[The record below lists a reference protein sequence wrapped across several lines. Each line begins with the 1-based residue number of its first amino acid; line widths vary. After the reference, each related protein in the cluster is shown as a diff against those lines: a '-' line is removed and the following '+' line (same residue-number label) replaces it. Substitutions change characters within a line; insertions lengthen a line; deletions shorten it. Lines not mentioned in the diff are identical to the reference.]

1 MLNCQLLTE
10 ELLKIKKKHLFVE
23 NELNKLK
30 IFDSTYFIV
39 KSHFEEDG
47 VQNCLVFQP
56 IIRYFKIITNTKYVS
71 LQQFKGISGETIKPP
86 ATSDN
91 SLNTKVNYYGT

>member
-1 MLNCQLLTE
+1 MSTLNR
-10 ELLKIKKKHLFVE
+10 KITQNKKKHLFVE
-23 NELNKLK
+23 NELNQLK
-30 IFDSTYFIV
+30 IFDSSYFIG

-71 LQQFKGISGETIKPP
+71 SWQFKGISDETIKPP

-91 SLNTKVNYYGT
+91 SLNPKVNYYGT